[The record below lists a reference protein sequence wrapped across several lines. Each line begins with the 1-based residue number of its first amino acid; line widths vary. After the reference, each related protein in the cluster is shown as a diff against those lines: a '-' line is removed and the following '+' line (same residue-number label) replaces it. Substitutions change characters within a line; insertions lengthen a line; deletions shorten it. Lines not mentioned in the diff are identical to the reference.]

1 MIRPYNFSAASVGYT
16 NLAVFGGALIGLAT
30 SGPLGDWLSAF
41 STRRN
46 RLIREPEMRLP
57 ALWPFVVILAIGSAV
72 VAVGYQHQWDWK
84 IIVSLR
90 ECDGLLDAS

>member
-1 MIRPYNFSAASVGYT
+1 
-16 NLAVFGGALIGLAT
+16 
-30 SGPLGDWLSAF
+30 
-41 STRRN
+41 
-46 RLIREPEMRLP
+46 MRLP